1 MTFIS
6 SWRMARAAHDT
17 AREAADASVRVAT
30 VEQEGE
36 RRIRM
41 DDRTYKDRCALVY
54 VLLEFLRQLEFR
66 PGMEGAVDWGQEPA
80 VVNYGAEGTAIDS
93 RMKAVFPSAVM
104 DAANSAMDA
113 ALGVAQAKATTS

>member
-1 MTFIS
+1 
-6 SWRMARAAHDT
+6 
-17 AREAADASVRVAT
+17 
-30 VEQEGE
+30 
-36 RRIRM
+36 M

-80 VVNYGAEGTAIDS
+80 VVNYGAEWTAIVS

-104 DAANSAMDA
+104 DAAKSEMDA
-113 ALGVAQAKATTS
+113 ALGVAQAKATAS